1 MRLNP
6 YKRHCLTIACMGG
19 NIYLTGICSFSKYS
33 KATGTL
39 IPLNPGFFIRV
50 KSVLSRS
57 FLLKT
62 FLFHVCSKH
71 EALTAFSRLLARSNA
86 NKRAIVIFGLLFAAT
101 GYIAIHIV
109 NIKVLNK
116 KVAECFT
123 MSLLLIG
130 CLNVY
135 KYVSGLFIEFT
146 YFIQSKPAGNC
157 ILI

>member
-1 MRLNP
+1 MSLNP
-6 YKRHCLTIACMGG
+6 YKRHCLTILSMRE
-19 NIYLTGICSFSKYS
+19 NIYSTGICSFSKYS
-33 KATGTL
+33 KATGSL
-39 IPLNPGFFIRV
+39 ILLNPGSFKRAN
-50 KSVLSRS
+50 SVFSRA

-62 FLFHVCSKH
+62 FLFHVCSNH
-71 EALTAFSRLLARSNA
+71 ETLKPLSRLFALLKA
-86 NKRAIVIFGLLFAAT
+86 NKRTTGMFGLLFAAT
-101 GYIAIHIV
+101 GYIAIHTV

-123 MSLLLIG
+123 MSLLSIG

-146 YFIQSKPAGNC
+146 YFIQSKSADNC